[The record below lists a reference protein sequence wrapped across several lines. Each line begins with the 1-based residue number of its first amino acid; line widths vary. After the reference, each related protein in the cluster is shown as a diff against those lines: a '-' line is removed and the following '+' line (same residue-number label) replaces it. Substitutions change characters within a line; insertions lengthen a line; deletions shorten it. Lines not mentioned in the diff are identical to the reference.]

1 MELKDLSGKHIL
13 SGVDR
18 ISRKGNWVFDSE
30 DGIMFCLDGK
40 NYQCFED
47 PDDGYRSYLRDLATT
62 DEQCRY
68 TFPETEVAC
77 YWSCDSGEDDVLTMR
92 ETVNGKIVLRIGTWD
107 VHDWYPCCVMD
118 YHPEN
123 LPCNKGLEDKA

>member
-18 ISRKGNWVFDSE
+18 ISSKGNGLFDPE
-30 DGIMFCLDGK
+30 DGIMFCLDGE

-47 PDDGYRSYLRDLATT
+47 PDDGYRSYLRDLTIT

-68 TFPETEVAC
+68 TFPETEVVC
-77 YWSCDSGEDDVLTMR
+77 SWIDDHGCDMS
-92 ETVNGKIVLRIGTWD
+92 
-107 VHDWYPCCVMD
+107 
-118 YHPEN
+118 
-123 LPCNKGLEDKA
+123 